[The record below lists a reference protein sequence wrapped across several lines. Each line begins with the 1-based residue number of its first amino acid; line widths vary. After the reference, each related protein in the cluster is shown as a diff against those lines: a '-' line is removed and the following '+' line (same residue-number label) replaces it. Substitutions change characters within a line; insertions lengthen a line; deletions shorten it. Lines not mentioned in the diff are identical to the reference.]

1 MHPFIELTA
10 EIDQEGRLAALCSH
24 PLDRLSDEQ
33 LMALI
38 SLNQSPLAFD
48 ELYDRHAGGAF
59 ASALRICADRALAED
74 AVQEAFLSLWRA
86 RGRFDRRRGNVR
98 GWVLTIVRNKAIDV
112 LRRGAGDRAELVE
125 HALERLEAVQR
136 TEEEVDGRERASAL
150 RCALEG
156 LPAEQSSVIELSYY
170 GGYTQ
175 TEIAAMFDAPVGTIK
190 GRIRLGLEKLRAD
203 LLADRALA

>member
-1 MHPFIELTA
+1 MAELCT
-10 EIDQEGRLAALCSH
+10 R

-33 LMALI
+33 LMDLVARDR
-38 SLNQSPLAFD
+38 NPLAFD
-48 ELYDRHAGGAF
+48 ELYDRHAGIAF
-59 ASALRICADRALAED
+59 ACALRICTDRALAED

-98 GWVLTIVRNKAIDV
+98 GWVLTIVRNRAIDV
-112 LRRGAGDRAELVE
+112 VRRGAADRGEL
-125 HALERLEAVQR
+125 LERMLEERLAVVQHI
-136 TEEEVDGRERASAL
+136 EEEVDGREQASAL
-150 RCALEG
+150 RFALEC
-156 LPAEQSSVIELSYY
+156 LPAEQSSVIELAYY

-175 TEIAAMFDAPVGTIK
+175 VEIAALFDAPVGTIK